1 MSFGFPRQEYW
12 NGLPFPSPEDLPDPC
27 INESPASQTDSSPS
41 EPSGKPRGVP
51 LGKTKYNLS
60 GANSSSSKTV
70 RTPLTLQV
78 LRQQW
83 TTRQNGPSM
92 DTGILHVF
100 VTTLQ
105 SWRSGRMSLSPR
117 VYILGKK
124 TNKNKKIDTF
134 KTNPNKP
141 KHH

>member
-1 MSFGFPRQEYW
+1 
-12 NGLPFPSPEDLPDPC
+12 
-27 INESPASQTDSSPS
+27 
-41 EPSGKPRGVP
+41 
-51 LGKTKYNLS
+51 
-60 GANSSSSKTV
+60 
-70 RTPLTLQV
+70 
-78 LRQQW
+78 
-83 TTRQNGPSM
+83 M

-105 SWRSGRMSLSPR
+105 SWCSGRMSLSPR

-134 KTNPNKP
+134 KTNANKP